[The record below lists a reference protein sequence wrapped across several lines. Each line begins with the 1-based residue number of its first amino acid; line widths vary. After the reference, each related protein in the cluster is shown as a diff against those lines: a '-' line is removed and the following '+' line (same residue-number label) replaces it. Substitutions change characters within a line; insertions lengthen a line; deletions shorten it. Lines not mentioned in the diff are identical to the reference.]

1 MAGKCLISPKVEA
14 RLSMFITECKWT
26 VDFNQQ
32 AALVCEQRCPSPFRR
47 WSHFHLCC
55 RRISGNSVVQIS
67 AMSKSRIFPLLDL
80 RSGCPCASA
89 VTDFDH
95 CESDTF
101 EDKTS
106 LSHMPAKLRR
116 REKKNKTKQHPAPLD
131 SSDILLLYKISWP
144 RRLELP
150 TRLRVGADRR
160 ERLVLKGTWEE
171 SA

>member
-1 MAGKCLISPKVEA
+1 MAGKCLIFPKVEA

-32 AALVCEQRCPSPFRR
+32 AALVCEQRHPSPFRR

-55 RRISGNSVVQIS
+55 RRISAKSVVQIS
-67 AMSKSRIFPLLDL
+67 AMSKSWIFPLLDL
-80 RSGCPCASA
+80 RSGCPCVSA
-89 VTDFDH
+89 VTNFDH

-116 REKKNKTKQHPAPLD
+116 RKKKKQHPAPLD

-150 TRLRVGADRR
+150 TRLKVGADRR